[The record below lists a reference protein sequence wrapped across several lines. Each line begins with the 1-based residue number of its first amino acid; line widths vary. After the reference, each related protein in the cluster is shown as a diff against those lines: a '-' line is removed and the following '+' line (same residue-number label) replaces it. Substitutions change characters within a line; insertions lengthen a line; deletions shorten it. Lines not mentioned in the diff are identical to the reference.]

1 MKGAKW
7 PMGINVVSSFAAGV
21 LLASS
26 ICGAVYFTGEPAISK
41 AADKPAE
48 NEKQQITTKTPLTE
62 IEMKELLASSGY
74 VVQTKTDYDKTL
86 AAAKNAAATAEKN
99 KAGTTTATNSKNI
112 VYRSVITVS
121 QGMTSIDVGRMLE
134 KAKIISDDF
143 KFSQDV
149 EKKGV
154 EKNLRPGTFV
164 VDTGMTYDQV
174 IATIF
179 KK

>member
-7 PMGINVVSSFAAGV
+7 PMGINVVSSFAAGI

-26 ICGAVYFTGEPAISK
+26 ICGVVYFSGDTKVSK
-41 AADKPAE
+41 AADKPTE
-48 NEKQQITTKTPLTE
+48 TEKQQVTTKAPLTE
-62 IEMKELLASSGY
+62 VEMKELLASAGY
-74 VVQTKTDYDKTL
+74 VIQSKADYDKNL
-86 AAAKNAAATAEKN
+86 AAAKNAAVTAEKN
-99 KAGTTTATNSKNI
+99 KAGTTTDSNKV

-121 QGMTSIDVGRMLE
+121 QGMTSIDVGKMLE
-134 KAKIISDDF
+134 NAKIITDDF

>member
-26 ICGAVYFTGEPAISK
+26 ICGAVYFTGEPGISK

-99 KAGTTTATNSKNI
+99 KAGTTTDSKKI

-121 QGMTSIDVGRMLE
+121 QGMTSIDVGKMLE
-134 KAKIISDDF
+134 KAKIITDDF

>member
-7 PMGINVVSSFAAGV
+7 HMGINVVSSFAAGV

-62 IEMKELLASSGY
+62 VEMKEMLASAGY
-74 VVQTKTDYDKTL
+74 VVQSKADYDKTL

-99 KAGTTTATNSKNI
+99 KAGTTQTNSKNI

-121 QGMTSIDVGRMLE
+121 QGMTSIDVGKMLE
-134 KAKIISDDF
+134 KAKIITDDF